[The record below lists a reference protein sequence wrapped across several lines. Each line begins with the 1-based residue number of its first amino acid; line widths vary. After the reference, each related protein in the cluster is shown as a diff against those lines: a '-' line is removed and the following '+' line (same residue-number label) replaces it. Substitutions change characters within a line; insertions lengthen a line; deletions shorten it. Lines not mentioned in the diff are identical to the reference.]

1 MVADHGTQ
9 DTDAR
14 LELLLQRSR
23 PMPRAAFVHELEQRL
38 IPEGE
43 RERARRLRRPL
54 FAGAAAATGLAAAA
68 LVLALAGGGP
78 LAPEGG
84 SDSRASQECRFVTV
98 EKRARVPEIVVD
110 QNGRPSVR
118 YHVQRV
124 ERRVKRCR

>member
-1 MVADHGTQ
+1 
-9 DTDAR
+9 
-14 LELLLQRSR
+14 
-23 PMPRAAFVHELEQRL
+23 
-38 IPEGE
+38 
-43 RERARRLRRPL
+43 
-54 FAGAAAATGLAAAA
+54 
-68 LVLALAGGGP
+68 VLALAGGGP

>member
-23 PMPRAAFVHELEQRL
+23 PVPRAAFVHELEQRL
-38 IPEGE
+38 PVNEPT
-43 RERARRLRRPL
+43 RARQLRRPL
-54 FAGAAAATGLAAAA
+54 FAGAAAATGLASAA

-78 LAPEGG
+78 LAPGG
-84 SDSRASQECRFVTV
+84 GDESRASQDCHLVTV
-98 EKRARVPEIVVD
+98 EKRERVPLIVTD
-110 QNGRPSVR
+110 RDGQPSVR
-118 YHVQRV
+118 YRVQLV